1 MSSGTFGCLCFIFV
15 LCLLIGFPLMLY
27 YLEEIHPKKERDKMI
42 REMLSI
48 YKMELNSGIPKE
60 KSAVYDKI
68 KNVRI

>member
-1 MSSGTFGCLCFIFV
+1 
-15 LCLLIGFPLMLY
+15 MLY